1 MPVVRYLYLSI
12 AAAIATLLIKLG
24 AWWLTGSVGYLSDG
38 LESFVNLAGALFALA
53 MVMVARQPA
62 DHNHHYGHSKTEY
75 FSVGFEGLL
84 ICVAAA
90 LIIWS
95 AIDRFLHPL
104 ALTNLD
110 WGALLSLVATA
121 INFVVARLLAA
132 AARTHHSPALNADS
146 RHLMTDVWTTFGVIA
161 GVGLAGAT
169 QAWWLDPAVAI
180 AVALNILREGSKL
193 IRGALDGLMD
203 HALPPVTQAQIEQI
217 LTRHQGRGVQFGN
230 LRTRAAGHLRFAQV
244 DLLLP
249 GSMTVA
255 EAHALADEV
264 EHNVFDELGIALSTH
279 VEPATSPSDEI
290 G

>member
-110 WGALLSLVATA
+110 WGALLSLLATA

-132 AARTHHSPALNADS
+132 AARTHHSPALDADA

-169 QAWWLDPAVAI
+169 QALWLDPAVAI

-193 IRGALDGLMD
+193 MRGALDGLMD

-217 LTRHQGRGVQFGN
+217 LTRYQGRGAQFGN

-279 VEPATSPSDEI
+279 VEPAESPSDKI